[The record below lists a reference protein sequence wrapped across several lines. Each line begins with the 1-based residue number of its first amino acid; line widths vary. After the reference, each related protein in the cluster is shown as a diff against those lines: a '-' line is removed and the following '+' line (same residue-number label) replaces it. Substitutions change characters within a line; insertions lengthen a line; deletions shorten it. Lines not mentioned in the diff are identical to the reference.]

1 MHLHVNIFISG
12 SNVSLDTMVHSSSL
26 LPRRSAYHKTPDHQR
41 TVWVGEAYR
50 GTVTMS
56 FFQGCF
62 LVHWGI
68 DLSLGFENLRS
79 HEWCLRS
86 LNNSG
91 SDRNLV
97 SVKAAFE
104 CPWVVSTGS
113 YRGHTDLLRGVIEFW
128 LVSFGCLAIEWLEQQ
143 LFQQIATFVWNRTS
157 IPLSSIVFELIF

>member
-79 HEWCLRS
+79 HAWCLRS
-86 LNNSG
+86 FNNSG

-113 YRGHTDLLRGVIEFW
+113 YRGHTDLLRGVIWVLISKLW
-128 LVSFGCLAIEWLEQQ
+128 LLSYWMVRTAANCNVKFC
-143 LFQQIATFVWNRTS
+143 WNRTS
-157 IPLSSIVFELIF
+157 ISLSSIVFELIF